1 MSERIAMS
9 PETETRRDGA
19 YDFVV
24 GRDGDLHAAI
34 AASWDTGPSWGV
46 WAATERELADFLYA
60 WAMAGRGL
68 HLING
73 LYVVHADGSET
84 EIDRS
89 DLWAKMQAGD
99 FAS

>member
-9 PETETRRDGA
+9 PETVSRRPEGA

-24 GRDGDLHAAI
+24 GRDGDLMDAI
-34 AASWDTGPSWGV
+34 AASWSTGPSWAV
-46 WAATERELADFLYA
+46 WACTGAELWNFMYA
-60 WAMAGRGL
+60 WALAGRGV

-73 LYVVHADGSET
+73 LYLVNSDGTEM

-89 DLWAKMQAGD
+89 DLWARAQEGGV
-99 FAS
+99 